1 MFHQTL
7 LKYQRKIDSELK
19 IFFDKKIKE
28 SFLISKEA
36 VETVNLLKDYTLR
49 KGKRLRALL
58 VNLGYFSA
66 NGKNRKGIL
75 KASLAIELIHNFLL
89 IHDDI
94 IDQDRLRRGQLSLHS
109 LYQKKFFNN
118 QHTGISLAMISGDI
132 ISVWGYENL
141 INSDFDEKLKIKAIK
156 ILNETIEK
164 TCYGEMIELILKK
177 RKIAEKDILNISKYK
192 TAYYTFVNPL
202 KIGAVLAGRDRG
214 FLEKI
219 EKFGLPLGIA
229 FQIQDDILGLF
240 GSQKEIGKPIGSDI
254 KENQPNLL
262 IFKTLTLANLKDRQK
277 FKNYLGQP
285 TINQK
290 DIREIKRI
298 VKESGSLKYCR
309 RKAGDLIKK
318 AKYFLK
324 QMKIPQKE
332 KQFLKD
338 LADYI
343 IIRNY

>member
-141 INSDFDEKLKIKAIK
+141 IGADINAVMPLARITA
-156 ILNETIEK
+156 
-164 TCYGEMIELILKK
+164 GHGK
-177 RKIAEKDILNISKYK
+177 RGVAE
-192 TAYYTFVNPL
+192 A
-202 KIGAVLAGRDRG
+202 
-214 FLEKI
+214 
-219 EKFGLPLGIA
+219 LG
-229 FQIQDDILGLF
+229 
-240 GSQKEIGKPIGSDI
+240 
-254 KENQPNLL
+254 
-262 IFKTLTLANLKDRQK
+262 
-277 FKNYLGQP
+277 
-285 TINQK
+285 
-290 DIREIKRI
+290 
-298 VKESGSLKYCR
+298 
-309 RKAGDLIKK
+309 
-318 AKYFLK
+318 
-324 QMKIPQKE
+324 
-332 KQFLKD
+332 
-338 LADYI
+338 
-343 IIRNY
+343 